1 MSSPSGPSPFGERLA
16 DKVALVTGTSSGI
29 GAAIAA
35 RFVAEGA
42 TVITWSRR
50 ETDIPGAA
58 WHSVDVTDS
67 SAVDAGV
74 ARIIGEYGQLDA
86 VVNNAGVQLEKSIA
100 ETTDADFDLVM
111 DVNVRGVF
119 HVARAAVRAMIDAGG
134 GAIVNIG
141 STAATHA
148 DHGMAIYNASK
159 GAVHSLTRAIAIDHG
174 ADGIRC
180 NAIAPGWVMTAM
192 ADAAFDAMDDPE
204 AARAD
209 ATGRHPVG
217 RMGRPEDVAGLA
229 AWLVSD
235 DAGYASGSVFSIDGG
250 AMAQSPV
257 SA

>member
-1 MSSPSGPSPFGERLA
+1 MGLLSG
-16 DKVALVTGTSSGI
+16 KVALITGTSSGI
-29 GAAIAA
+29 GSAIAT

-42 TVITWSRR
+42 VVIAWSRR
-50 ETDIPGAA
+50 ETKLEGAI
-58 WHSVDVTDS
+58 WQSVDVTDS
-67 SAVDAGV
+67 SAVAEGV
-74 ARIIGEYGQLDA
+74 SAIVSEHGRLDA

-100 ETTDADFDLVM
+100 ETTDEDYDLVM

-119 HVARAAVRAMIDAGG
+119 NVARAAVQAMAAADGG
-134 GAIVNIG
+134 SIVNIG
-141 STAATHA
+141 STAAAHA
-148 DHGMAIYNASK
+148 DHTMAVYNASK

-180 NAIAPGWVMTAM
+180 NAVAPGWVLTAM
-192 ADAAFDAMDDPE
+192 ADAAFEAMDDPA

-209 ATGRHPVG
+209 ATSRHPVG

-229 AWLVSD
+229 AWLASD

>member
-1 MSSPSGPSPFGERLA
+1 MGLLSG
-16 DKVALVTGTSSGI
+16 KVALITGTSSGI
-29 GAAIAA
+29 GAAIAT

-42 TVITWSRR
+42 IVVAWSRS
-50 ETDIPGAA
+50 ETSVAGAQ
-58 WHSVDVTDS
+58 WQSVDVTDS
-67 SAVDAGV
+67 SAVAAGV
-74 ARIIGEYGQLDA
+74 AEIVAQHGRLDA

-100 ETTDADFDLVM
+100 ETTDEEFDLVM

-119 HVARAAVRAMIDAGG
+119 HVARAAIRSMAAQGG

-148 DHGMAIYNASK
+148 DHAMAVYNASK
-159 GAVHSLTRAIAIDHG
+159 GAVHALTRSIAIDHG
-174 ADGIRC
+174 VDGIRC
-180 NAIAPGWVMTAM
+180 NAVAPGWVMTAM
-192 ADAAFDAMDDPE
+192 ADAAFDAMDDPDS
-204 AARAD
+204 ARAE
-209 ATGRHPVG
+209 ATKRHPVG

-229 AWLVSD
+229 VWLASD